1 MSTSDKNIHLE
12 LPPEFDELD
21 FSDEEIAEMVE
32 EIEEDFE
39 SWSINFA
46 DVIEHLCDESKRFL
60 SELSDKMGDTIFYMI
75 YGYLNADNLIEYD
88 EMTNGGVSGFIAK
101 LDNTETLRFIEL
113 FVDIEKQ
120 EIGFSETKTDIKKVI
135 AKLKRDVAILKNKL
149 IKPSEYITTKQF
161 EEMFGL
167 TSVQQKGL
175 RSKIHDPLP
184 YTVTNGKTILYNEI
198 EVSKWFENY
207 KRK

>member
-1 MSTSDKNIHLE
+1 MSNSNNNIDLK
-12 LPPEFDELD
+12 LPPELD
-21 FSDEEIAEMVE
+21 KLNFSDEEIIEMME
-32 EIEEDFE
+32 ETEEDFE
-39 SWSINFA
+39 NWSLNFA
-46 DVIEHLCDESKRFL
+46 DVIEHLCDESKIFL
-60 SELSDKMGDTIFYMI
+60 SELSDKIGDTIFYMI

-88 EMTNGGVSGFIAK
+88 EMTNGGVSEFIAK

-113 FVDIEKQ
+113 FIDIEKQ
-120 EIGFSETKTDIKKVI
+120 EIGFSEIETDFKKVI
-135 AKLKRDVAILKNKL
+135 AKLKRDVATLKNKL

-207 KRK
+207 KKK